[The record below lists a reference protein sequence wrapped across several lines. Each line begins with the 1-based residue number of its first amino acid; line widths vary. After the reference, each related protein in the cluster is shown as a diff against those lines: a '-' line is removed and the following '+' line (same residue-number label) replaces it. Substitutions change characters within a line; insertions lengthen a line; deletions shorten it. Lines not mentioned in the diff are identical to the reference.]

1 MNFPIDINAGQ
12 FLAFAALAVA
22 VGVAFGIAIGIK
34 LYEKHLAATRK
45 GKSEKVECTRP
56 SPASLVPRLSS
67 LLEAR

>member
-34 LYEKHLAATRK
+34 LYESYGSDSKRTTTSAANLLRTTTSGCK
-45 GKSEKVECTRP
+45 LGCC
-56 SPASLVPRLSS
+56 
-67 LLEAR
+67 LEAR